1 MIRETKN
8 EVYEFIVKCTFAFCS
23 NRILQSDS
31 NYLCKQLNISRSL
44 ASQYLNEFF
53 KDGVFLKIHTRPV
66 YFLDKHT
73 LESVFQIKLD
83 RDEFYD
89 ENELMEQF
97 GKAMV
102 TKRSFLKAV
111 GHDTSLSECI
121 LQCQSAIKYPPNGLP
136 ILLYGEHGVGKTFFT
151 RLIYQYALEENIID
165 KDARIVFFNEN
176 QYMESSVRKKDID
189 IIFGTYVSDGSQ
201 KYLGGLI
208 AKAKNGILV
217 IEHVE
222 HLPPQCYFQLIQYMQ
237 TGEYT
242 ISGGKQNKVFKSRTR
257 VIFTSCLDSKQSIHN
272 TFLHNIPIICHI
284 PSLQARPME
293 DKEMLIIEFFKE
305 EGLRLKK
312 NILIS
317 SKAFIALVNHTYENN
332 IEELA
337 TCIKSSCANAY
348 LGADPTSSDISIY
361 LYHLPVSIINTMTAD
376 KDNQEEESMIDI
388 CKYLPQTKNGRIID
402 FFDFLVSAYHE
413 YEKGSIAKKAF
424 LERCIDNM
432 NVYYDYIV
440 FEHKYYNARVR
451 AYEKAVLDVF
461 ENMLDL
467 YDLYLPTNCAFVV
480 ARVIYSYM
488 QMFSSIR
495 SYELQ
500 HAQQIEQIIAL
511 LKEEYPAGYRCAME
525 IMTKVRQSI
534 DVEINDMNLI
544 FLILNIQF
552 YNRSIDKYRY
562 NCIIISHGYSTAS
575 SMADAANKLVGS
587 HIVEGMDMPLNTSMD
602 DIVNKLRHYLNSNSI
617 RKDLLLLVDM
627 GSLEGIGK
635 QLIEESN
642 INIGMINNVST
653 RMALSVASEIRRNT
667 EMKEILQK
675 VQERTVCEYQIFSN
689 HKCKKAII
697 FTSETGMEAIER
709 VVQLFKSSMPRQ
721 IDISIFA
728 YDCLSLQKNK
738 QEDDIFKLYDVLCIV
753 GTTRVDIPQVPFVS
767 MEDVIAFKDVDCI
780 TASLN
785 SYFDKA
791 ELEQF
796 NRNLIKNFTLEN
808 VMNYLTVLNA
818 DKLITFIEE
827 ALDHLQELLGIIIR
841 NEVIVGM
848 YIHISCIIE
857 RLVMK
862 SMPVMDTRTPTLTT
876 QQKQFQKVF
885 NDSFAHLMTYYK
897 VDIPLREILYMY
909 DYIFKRG

>member
-1 MIRETKN
+1 MIRETKS
-8 EVYEFIVKCTFAFCS
+8 EVYEFIVKCTFEFCS
-23 NRILQSDS
+23 NQLLKCDS
-31 NYLCKQLNISRSL
+31 SYLSKSLNISRSL
-44 ASQYLNEFF
+44 ASQYLNEFYR
-53 KDGVFLKIHTRPV
+53 DAVFVKIHTRPV

-73 LESVFQIKLD
+73 LESVYQIKLEN
-83 RDEFYD
+83 DEFYD
-89 ENELMEQF
+89 EKELMDQL
-97 GKAMV
+97 GKALS

-136 ILLYGEHGVGKTFFT
+136 ILLYGERGVGKTFFT
-151 RLIYQYALEENIID
+151 RLIYQYALEESLID
-165 KDARIVFFNEN
+165 KESRLVFFNES
-176 QYMESSVRKKDID
+176 QYEDSNGKEKDVQ
-189 IIFGTYVSDGSQ
+189 IIFGTYLNDGSQ

-217 IEHVE
+217 IENVE
-222 HLPPQCYFQLIQYMQ
+222 RLSPQCYFLLIQYMQ
-237 TGEYT
+237 SGEYT
-242 ISGGKQNKVFKSRTR
+242 ISSGKQGKVFKSKTR
-257 VIFTSCLDSKQSIHN
+257 IIFTCSLDSRASIHN
-272 TFLHNIPIICHI
+272 AFFHSIPIICHI
-284 PSLQARPME
+284 PSLQNRPIE

-332 IEELA
+332 IEELF
-337 TCIKSSCANAY
+337 TCIQSSCANAY
-348 LGADPTSSDISIY
+348 LLHDVSDDLNIY
-361 LYHLPVSIINTMTAD
+361 LYHLPVSIINSLTLD
-376 KDNQEEESMIDI
+376 KSSNEEEYMIDI

-402 FFDFLVSAYHE
+402 FFDFIVTAYRE
-413 YEKGSIAKKAF
+413 YAKGSIDRKQL

-467 YDLYLPTNCAFVV
+467 YDIYIPANCAFVV

-495 SYELQ
+495 SYEVR
-500 HAQQIEQIIAL
+500 HAEEIGKVIDL
-511 LKEEYPAGYRCAME
+511 LKEEYPSGYRSAME
-525 IMTKVRQSI
+525 IMTKIRQTI

-575 SMADAANKLVGS
+575 SIADAANKLIGS
-587 HIVEGMDMPLNTSMD
+587 HIMEGIDMPVTTSMD
-602 DIVNKLRHYLNSNSI
+602 DIVTKLKKYINDNSI
-617 RKDLLLLVDM
+617 RKDLILLVDM
-627 GSLEGIGK
+627 GSLENIGK
-635 QLIEESN
+635 QLIEECG
-642 INIGMINNVST
+642 INIGIINNVST
-653 RMALSVASEIRRNT
+653 RLALHVAGELRRNV
-667 EMKEILQK
+667 EMKELLSK
-675 VQERTVCEYQIFSN
+675 VSRETVCEYKIFSN
-689 HKCKKAII
+689 TNRKKAII

-709 VVQLFKSSMPRQ
+709 VVQLFKNSMPRQ

-738 QEDDIFKLYDVLCIV
+738 EKDDIFKIYDVLFIV
-753 GTTRVDIPQVPFVS
+753 TTARLDIHNISSVP
-767 MEDVIAFKDVDCI
+767 MEDVIAFKDVDGI
-780 TASLN
+780 TSILN
-785 SYFDKA
+785 SYFTKS
-791 ELEQF
+791 EQEQF

-827 ALDHLQELLGIIIR
+827 ALDHLQELLGMIIA
-841 NEVIVGM
+841 NEIMVGM

-862 SMPVMDTRTPTLTT
+862 SEIV
-876 QQKQFQKVF
+876 QKERSCSLNVEQKRFQKLF
-885 NDSFAHLMTYYK
+885 NDSFSKIMDYYK
-897 VDIPLREILYMY
+897 VDIPVSEILYMY
-909 DYIFKRG
+909 DYIFKK